1 MDSVTDTWS
10 VSAPEVNLSLLVAAG
25 ADSAEAGEG
34 QLKLKDTL
42 EHVDEDGRENSGRLI
57 IDEELLFLFDTKMN
71 MLETGILELRTS

>member
-25 ADSAEAGEG
+25 AVSAGAGEG
-34 QLKLKDTL
+34 KLKLKDTL